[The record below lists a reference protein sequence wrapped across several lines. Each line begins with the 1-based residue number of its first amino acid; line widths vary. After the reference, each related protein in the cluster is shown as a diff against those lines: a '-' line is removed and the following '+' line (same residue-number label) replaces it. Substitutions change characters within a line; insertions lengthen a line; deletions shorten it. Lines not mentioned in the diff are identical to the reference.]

1 MTFGKR
7 LGLSL
12 GASLLLTLV
21 LGSTAW
27 VYLSSLRDQV
37 DAALGVEARKA
48 DLINEIRRNILG
60 FRFGER
66 GILLFTAANGAQKV
80 QTSKEAFSTSMGQ
93 VTALIDELRPSL
105 IAENDRQLVDEVSAA
120 VKEYAGIQA
129 QIPGMCASGRLKE
142 ALKID
147 MEQLVGPGS
156 RALKAADSLRT
167 RERIVQDDARIKAS
181 ATLRS
186 ARSIVA
192 VILILYVLI
201 AGAAALVTTRGTR
214 TMRSAVKNLLK
225 SFERIRDAAARVSTG
240 SDSLARDGA
249 ENAAS
254 LQQSAAG
261 VEEITALASSNA
273 ERAHSAAS
281 LMDTVDRDVR
291 RGNSTLEEMV
301 LSMRE
306 IGESSDKVSKII
318 RVIEE
323 IAFQTNI
330 LALNAAV
337 EAARAGEAGL
347 GFAVVASEVRS
358 LAQRSAQAAQ
368 DTSALI
374 EESIHRSSQGR
385 TKLQGVSEVMGAITQ
400 STSKIK
406 AIVDE
411 MNVGSQEEARGTQQI
426 SKALAQMNRMVQK
439 SAATAQ
445 HGASASDELHRDAD
459 ELDRVVMELGAL
471 MGVGA

>member
-1 MTFGKR
+1 
-7 LGLSL
+7 
-12 GASLLLTLV
+12 
-21 LGSTAW
+21 
-27 VYLSSLRDQV
+27 V

-80 QTSKEAFSTSMGQ
+80 QASKEAFSTSMGE
-93 VTALIDELRPSL
+93 VTALIDELRPLSS
-105 IAENDRQLVDEVSAA
+105 ENDRQLVDEVSAA
-120 VKEYAGIQA
+120 AKQYAGIQA
-129 QIPGMCASGRLKE
+129 QIPGMCASGRLKD

-167 RERIVQDDARIKAS
+167 RERTVQDDAQIKAS

-201 AGAAALVTTRGTR
+201 AGLAALVTTRGTR
-214 TMRSAVKNLLK
+214 MMQSAVKNLLK
-225 SFERIRDAAARVSTG
+225 SFERIRDAAARVSSG

-254 LQQSAAG
+254 LQQSAAA

-273 ERAHSAAS
+273 DRAHSAAS
-281 LMDTVDRDVR
+281 LMDTVNRDVR

-337 EAARAGEAGL
+337 EAARAGEAGM
-347 GFAVVASEVRS
+347 GFAVVASEVRN

-400 STSKIK
+400 STSQIK
-406 AIVDE
+406 TIVDE
-411 MNVGSQEEARGTQQI
+411 MNVGSQEQVRGTEQI
-426 SKALAQMNRMVQK
+426 SRALGQMNQMAQN

-445 HGASASDELHRDAD
+445 HGASASDELHRYAD